1 MVLVLKKI
9 KGLDLG
15 FDKDGLGLEK
25 LQGLGLAG
33 DGLHYSDFVK
43 AAFNIFIFKER
54 RN

>member
-25 LQGLGLAG
+25 LQGVGLAG
-33 DGLHYSDFVK
+33 DGL
-43 AAFNIFIFKER
+43 NCIFEER